1 MADQY
6 DVLVIGGGPGGY
18 TAAIRAAQLGLKTGC
33 VEAENLGGICL
44 NWGCIP
50 SKALLYNAGLVYTV
64 TERAKE
70 LGFKFDNFSADY
82 SVAVERSRQVVQRLV
97 TGVGGLFKKYGVEH
111 IKGRGV
117 LTGPRTV
124 KVGDTSYEAKNFIV
138 ATGARPRSLPGIE
151 IDGKDVQSYR
161 EAIVDTT
168 VPTSIV
174 IVGAGAV
181 GLEFG
186 YVYHSYGADVTIVEF
201 LPHLAPLE
209 DEEISTE
216 LERAYRRRG
225 INFRVGTKV
234 TGVEKRDG
242 KLHVQVEPTRGGESE
257 TIETDR
263 VLMAVGVAPNSNE
276 IGLESAGV
284 ETDRHGFITID
295 EQMRTNVPNIY
306 AIGDVTGK
314 VLLAHVAAHQGILAA
329 EVIAGNS
336 IHPLEYEMMPR
347 ATYCQPQI
355 ASMGLTEAQ
364 CKERGIEYNVGR
376 FPFMANGKALGQG
389 EREGFVKIIADARY
403 SEILGAHMIGPEVT
417 ELIAEFTLART
428 LESTPNEIAHAVH
441 PHPTL
446 SEVIGEAALGVEGQT
461 INF

>member
-6 DVLVIGGGPGGY
+6 DVLVLGAGPGGY

-33 VEAENLGGICL
+33 IEEENLGGVCL

-50 SKALLYNAGLVYTV
+50 SKALLHNAGLVHTI

-70 LGFKFDNFSADY
+70 FGFKFDNFSADY
-82 SVAVERSRQVVQRLV
+82 SVAVERSRQVVRRLV

-111 IKGRGV
+111 IKGRGT
-117 LTGPRTV
+117 LTGPNSIT
-124 KVGDTSYEAKNFIV
+124 VGDTTYQAKNIII
-138 ATGARPRSLPGIE
+138 ATGASWRSLPGIE
-151 IDGKDVQSYR
+151 IDGKEIQSYR
-161 EAIVDTT
+161 DAIVDTS
-168 VPTSIV
+168 VPNSIV
-174 IVGAGAV
+174 VVGGGAI

-186 YVYHSYGADVTIVEF
+186 YVYNSYGSDVTIVEF

-209 DEEISTE
+209 DEEVSTE
-216 LERAYRRRG
+216 LERAYKRRG
-225 INFRVGTKV
+225 INFRVNTKV

-242 KLHVQVEPTRGGESE
+242 KLYVQVEPTAGGQSE

-263 VLMAVGVAPNSNE
+263 VLMAVGVAPRSAG
-276 IGLESAGV
+276 IGLEDAGV
-284 ETDRHGFITID
+284 EVDERGFIPID
-295 EQMRTNVPNIY
+295 DHMRTNVPSIY

-314 VLLAHVAAHQGILAA
+314 VLLAHVASHQGILAA

-336 IHPLEYEMMPR
+336 IHPIEYEMMPR

-364 CKERGIEYNVGR
+364 VKEQGIEYNVGR

-389 EREGFVKIIADARY
+389 EREGFIKIIADAKY
-403 SEILGAHMIGPEVT
+403 GEILGAHMIGPEVT

-428 LESTPNEIAHAVH
+428 LESTPNEIAQAVH

-461 INF
+461 LNF

>member
-6 DVLVIGGGPGGY
+6 DVLVIGAGPGGY

-33 VEAENLGGICL
+33 IEEENLGGVCL

-50 SKALLYNAGLVYTV
+50 SKALLHNANLVYTL

-70 LGFKFDNFSADY
+70 FGFKFDNFSADY
-82 SVAVERSRQVVQRLV
+82 SVAVERSRQVVRRLV
-97 TGVGGLFKKYGVEH
+97 SGVGGLFKKYGVDH
-111 IKGRGV
+111 IKGRGT
-117 LTGPRTV
+117 LTGPHTV
-124 KVGDTSYEAKNFIV
+124 TVGDKSYETKSIII
-138 ATGARPRSLPGIE
+138 ATGASWRSLPGIE
-151 IDGKDVQSYR
+151 VDGTDIQSYR
-161 EAIVDTT
+161 EAIVEPN
-168 VPTSIV
+168 VPNSV
-174 IVGAGAV
+174 VVVGGGAI

-186 YVYHSYGADVTIVEF
+186 YIYNSYGADVTIVEF

-209 DEEISTE
+209 DEDVSME
-216 LERAYRRRG
+216 LERAYKRRG

-234 TGVEKRDG
+234 TGVQKRDG
-242 KLHVQVEPTRGGESE
+242 KLHVQVEPTEGGQGE

-263 VLMAVGVAPNSNE
+263 VLMAVGVAPRSSGV
-276 IGLESAGV
+276 GLESAGV
-284 ETDRHGFITID
+284 ELDTRGFITID
-295 EQMRTNVPNIY
+295 EQMRTNVPHIY

-314 VLLAHVAAHQGILAA
+314 VLLAHVASHQGILAA
-329 EVIAGNS
+329 EVIAGNP
-336 IHPLEYEMMPR
+336 IHPMEYEMMPR

-364 CKERGIEYNVGR
+364 VKERGIEYNIGR

-403 SEILGAHMIGPEVT
+403 GEILGAHMIGPEVT
-417 ELIAEFTLART
+417 ELIAEFTLARS
-428 LESTPNEIAHAVH
+428 LESTPNEIASAVH

-446 SEVIGEAALGVEGQT
+446 SEVIGEAALDVEGQT